1 MYSRDTGRGNSRE
14 GGGGPAPS
22 AEVPGRVLD
31 LGETTLRGLFSSL
44 RKRIQGAEALSNNF
58 LFHFGPLRVFI
69 RNCWFSSHASAAQVS
84 SSEESEEE
92 SEEEYS
98 GGFVPTRAASE
109 DGREAPPAGIALPP
123 AVTRVS
129 TLFMGELQINNE
141 AAN

>member
-1 MYSRDTGRGNSRE
+1 MRE
-14 GGGGPAPS
+14 KENELKRLQAQAKVDDIDDQINQLSSKPTTKSKKRAPRKKAPAR
-22 AEVPGRVLD
+22 E
-31 LGETTLRGLFSSL
+31 ETESES
-44 RKRIQGAEALSNNF
+44 EESE
-58 LFHFGPLRVFI
+58 
-69 RNCWFSSHASAAQVS
+69 SEE